1 MRSRVYS
8 VPEYLAVR
16 TFPSVEAVRNAYDW
30 DVAMCAGRYSHWRNL
45 RFSKGAY
52 IVLVRALDLEQAMEL
67 QQQIWIVFSIAMSF
81 FNLKQ
86 RSAVDHITTSSILCI
101 PIDLYSFLI
110 LVSSFY
116 DPFCR
121 RHSLSSS

>member
-1 MRSRVYS
+1 MRSRVRS

-30 DVAMCAGRYSHWRNL
+30 DVAICAGRYSHWRNL

-67 QQQIWIVFSIAMSF
+67 QQRILDRFQHCNVIFQSETE
-81 FNLKQ
+81 KCC
-86 RSAVDHITTSSILCI
+86 RSRNNKLNFVY
-101 PIDLYSFLI
+101 PN
-110 LVSSFY
+110 
-116 DPFCR
+116 
-121 RHSLSSS
+121 